1 MGCRLKIQG
10 CNCGLVS
17 IPVTG
22 NFHMPQV
29 QPKKKKKKAR
39 WTKKI
44 NLDRCYLH
52 EIVFLNKHL
61 KPRYS
66 WISIRT
72 KSRMKKIQVALKI
85 KLH

>member
-1 MGCRLKIQG
+1 MQVKDP
-10 CNCGLVS
+10 GLQLWLGFY
-17 IPVTG
+17 PCHWELPHAAGATK
-22 NFHMPQV
+22 
-29 QPKKKKKKAR
+29 KKKKKKAR